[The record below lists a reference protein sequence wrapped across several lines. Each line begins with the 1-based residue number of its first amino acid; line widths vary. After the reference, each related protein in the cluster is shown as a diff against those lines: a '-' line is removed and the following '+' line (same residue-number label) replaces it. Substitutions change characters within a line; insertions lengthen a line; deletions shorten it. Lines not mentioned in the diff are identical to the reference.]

1 MWKLDKFKNNTA
13 VITESGEKITYGEL
27 DAHCHA
33 LTDRIGKRCLV
44 FNLCKNEI
52 GSLAGYIGFLNAKIA
67 AAPAAIAPSAAITF
81 NPLAIIKR
89 SFFEYSTLNCV
100 QIIYSI
106 AYLL

>member
-1 MWKLDKFKNNTA
+1 MWQLDKFKNNTA

-52 GSLAGYIGFLNAKIA
+52 GSLAGYIGFLNAKIV
-67 AAPAAIAPSAAITF
+67 
-81 NPLAIIKR
+81 PLMLKADLDLSCCK
-89 SFFEYSTLNCV
+89 N
-100 QIIYSI
+100 
-106 AYLL
+106 A